1 MPYAKSAVFWFIG
14 LLAIL
19 LIGFWKSYFSVIFGD
34 VHPTHHL
41 HSFAMVGWVLLLIHQ
56 AWRVRAKNL
65 AAHRKVGQLAWVIA
79 PLVVITGTWVTFH
92 NIANFADPATPPA
105 MSIFHLGLA
114 SVIVFAVLFAMAM
127 KHRRNVQYHARYMI
141 ATALVFLVPGLGRAL
156 RQYLPLIGLP
166 APSFYQVLFVPLFI
180 GLILIALDLRGGRV
194 RSPFIVFS
202 VMWGMVLALWVV
214 LPHIELWKRF
224 TVWSASLGL

>member
-1 MPYAKSAVFWFIG
+1 
-14 LLAIL
+14 
-19 LIGFWKSYFSVIFGD
+19 
-34 VHPTHHL
+34 
-41 HSFAMVGWVLLLIHQ
+41 MVGWVLLLIHQ

-127 KHRRNVQYHARYMI
+127 KHRRNKE
-141 ATALVFLVPGLGRAL
+141 T
-156 RQYLPLIGLP
+156 
-166 APSFYQVLFVPLFI
+166 
-180 GLILIALDLRGGRV
+180 
-194 RSPFIVFS
+194 
-202 VMWGMVLALWVV
+202 
-214 LPHIELWKRF
+214 
-224 TVWSASLGL
+224 